1 MTTSLDLTPYSAVQQ
16 SSFVKIRF
24 IEDGVPVIVRMSSY
38 EYPISLIEGDGNYYL
53 YSPIGN
59 LLSITDLTNEVKS
72 SQSDVTI
79 TMSGISPE
87 NMGRIIQNPVKG
99 APVEI
104 RRMFFNA
111 NTGQPLTIAGNPV
124 LEFSGVVS
132 NFSVDE
138 GWSDPRSQ
146 TITTTISLACSS
158 IMSLLSNKVSGRR
171 TNQAD
176 QSYWYS
182 GDLSMNRVS
191 VIADSIFDFGGTTP
205 TNSVNVASPKTVT
218 IG

>member
-1 MTTSLDLTPYSAVQQ
+1 MTTSLNLSPYKAVQQ
-16 SSFVKIRF
+16 ASFVKIQF
-24 IEDGVPVIVRMSSY
+24 IEDGSPIIVRMSSY
-38 EYPISLIEGDGNYYL
+38 DSPISVEEQPGQSAYYA
-53 YSPIGN
+53 PVGN

-72 SQSDVTI
+72 SSSDVTV
-79 TMSGISPE
+79 TLSGITPG
-87 NMGRIIQNPVKG
+87 NMAKIIDNPVKG

-111 NTGQPLTIAGNPV
+111 STGQVLDIPGNPV

-138 GWSDPRSQ
+138 GWTDPRTQ
-146 TITTTISLACSS
+146 TVTTTISLACSS
-158 IMSLLSNKVSGRR
+158 IMTLLSNKVSGRR

-176 QSYWYS
+176 QNYWYS
-182 GDLSMNRVS
+182 GDLSMNRVA
-191 VIADSIFDFGGTTP
+191 VISDSIFDFGGTTP